1 MRLVFK
7 QEVKQTASTGVL
19 SMDMD
24 ICSVRYCESGR
35 IQRGFDW
42 NSSAA
47 FESLT
52 QSGFHGLQSS
62 SKSKADV
69 ILGITLAFS
78 ILWVLPSCQRPCWVQ
93 GWSSGQD
100 RHSFCATGPG
110 IQEETQHSITE
121 MSRCID
127 IATSATGMSW
137 DNSGVTRT
145 WVRVGTFSDS
155 IEIWAMRHRSGWREA
170 EPGSRQRGEI
180 A

>member
-78 ILWVLPSCQRPCWVQ
+78 IL
-93 GWSSGQD
+93 
-100 RHSFCATGPG
+100 
-110 IQEETQHSITE
+110 
-121 MSRCID
+121 
-127 IATSATGMSW
+127 
-137 DNSGVTRT
+137 
-145 WVRVGTFSDS
+145 
-155 IEIWAMRHRSGWREA
+155 
-170 EPGSRQRGEI
+170 
-180 A
+180 